1 MLLFVENDVT
11 MTAANSSEAIVLN
24 ALRNEGTQNVSQKA
38 GSKHGLSWIARDHP
52 PSDSGLDSSAG

>member
-11 MTAANSSEAIVLN
+11 MTAANPSEAIVLN

-38 GSKHGLSWIARDHP
+38 GSKHGLAWIARDHP
-52 PSDSGLDSSAG
+52 PSGSG